1 MTEKIEIEIEI
12 DSNNKLVVKEGLV
25 TFDNEFIKLV
35 SKISDTKVVQ
45 YLTWSELEC
54 DKWSVA
60 LNQSASE
67 QLTNLGVELVAFDD
81 SPMIRVS

>member
-1 MTEKIEIEIEI
+1 MVEIIEIEI
-12 DSNNKLVVKEGLV
+12 DSSNKLLIKDELV

-35 SKISDTKVVQ
+35 SKISDVKLVQ
-45 YLTWSELEC
+45 YLTWCELEC

-67 QLTNLGVELVAFDD
+67 KLTNLGVEVVTFDD
-81 SPMIRVS
+81 SPMIQAS